1 MVLFKRKPVKFDPPP
16 KNITDHDEVWVI
28 EKTGEVYNDY
38 EKYLRRCDF
47 YAQKLFTCESTGHSG
62 YTFFEAMESQVSSE
76 PVWEGIKV
84 TETQTEASREIDS
97 IFPDALRSR
106 VLHFVQFLTT
116 PRMDD
121 LVNLVFDHFK
131 EHYLVGDRVSIEVEG
146 PVARRYGVITDISD
160 NSQLHQNAFT
170 RSPDEQYRSYTYVVT
185 MDDNN
190 EPITKYRAA
199 DMQRDRK
206 YYSKLILKQFLRSTV
221 SRESWIGA
229 PWMAK
234 EHLSKRYKIPTK
246 IPDDKTRD
254 AIMAQKKLINGSQ
267 QNGGSPPAQ
276 QTYAHQLPN
285 GHAPQMNGHQ
295 PQQAQGPHS
304 FVNFPTNPSHVQ
316 HPPHLM
322 HPHLQGFPQQMVG
335 GPPPQFA
342 HPGPP
347 HHLPQGVPLNIPQN
361 ALPPNLAHI
370 MHHPPGAL
378 PVKLPFQN
386 GFMQYQQFA
395 PRNPPQQQQQQ
406 QQQQSQPAPLSKPFE
421 PIKYPIEDLEISQ
434 PRLSTVRP
442 SLKFFSDD
450 VPEGVEAPSEDHQT
464 GILMKSI
471 GPLLCAWETLNVHDT
486 IYMLDSFTFDDFAD
500 AMRYTSEEQDC
511 ELFVEVHCSVL
522 KQIVNENG
530 KLQAP
535 LPHMTESEESDE
547 DVSSKE
553 STPTPEPEPPKR
565 TTRSSLRKSEVQQIF
580 EKARTPTPEPP
591 KELHKA
597 AEFVADFD
605 WIEQLKIRNFQN
617 GGWQAIFVALLY
629 RLSFD
634 PIQKEACDEVLAVL
648 VPGDQEPTIENIA
661 ENYRNL
667 DVNLR
672 VTALDQAL
680 RLTVTTEAFRDQLN
694 AASLEMTRLRK
705 EKIEFQ
711 RRRKELADELF
722 KLDLE
727 RKIKLPDNTP
737 ASPSDVKENEDVSM
751 ISVPDSVIEVAEGE
765 VNESEDA
772 SGAKSRTRT
781 KNKRKAAAEE
791 ARKEKAKKTKIE
803 AEKNKKQKEW
813 EKLLKA
819 LDEKKEELKEC
830 EANINE
836 LDDDLRETLVHR
848 SKVLGKDRFLNKY
861 YWFEHNG
868 MPFGGVPNSSTAQY
882 GYANGRIWVQGPDA
896 EELQPCL
903 EEPALSQDMQR
914 FQFTIPQ
921 RKEKEEGS
929 THLTTSTDWAYYDDP
944 EDIDKLIVWLDERGH
959 REKQLRKELQIFR
972 DRIAEYMEKMKK
984 HLTKAE
990 RAEED
995 DEDEDSKPRIST
1007 RGKAYAEKE
1016 GAKERCLLWTNSIML
1031 DEYGYI
1037 HSTEYEPPKKG
1048 KARVVKTTKGK
1059 GRR

>member
-1 MVLFKRKPVKFDPPP
+1 MVLFKRKPVKFDLPP

-38 EKYLRRCDF
+38 EKYLRRLDF
-47 YAQKLFTCESTGHSG
+47 YDQKLFTCESTGHSG

-97 IFPDALRSR
+97 IFSDVLRSR
-106 VLHFVQFLTT
+106 VLHFVQFRTT

-121 LVNLVFDHFK
+121 LVNLVFDEFK
-131 EHYLVGDRVSIEVEG
+131 EQYMVGDRVCIEVEG
-146 PVARRYGVITDISD
+146 PIGRRYGVITDITD
-160 NSQLHQNAFT
+160 NSQLHQNVFT
-170 RSPDEQYRSYTYVVT
+170 RSPDDQYRAYTYIIT

-190 EPITKYRAA
+190 EPITKYKAA
-199 DMQRDRK
+199 DLQRDRK

-234 EHLSKRYKIPTK
+234 DHLAKRYKIPTK
-246 IPDDKTRD
+246 IPENKTREMV
-254 AIMAQKKLINGSQ
+254 MAQRKLTNGSR
-267 QNGGSPPAQ
+267 QNGASPVQ
-276 QTYAHQLPN
+276 QTHPHQLPN
-285 GHAPQMNGHQ
+285 GHAPQANGHRAQQQ
-295 PQQAQGPHS
+295 PQHGQGPHS
-304 FVNFPTNPSHVQ
+304 FVNFANPPHGQ

-322 HPHLQGFPQQMVG
+322 HPQLPGFPQHMQG

-342 HPGPP
+342 HQGPP
-347 HHLPQGVPLNIPQN
+347 QHLPHGVPLNIPQN

-370 MHHPPGAL
+370 LHHPAL
-378 PVKLPFQN
+378 PVNLPFQH

-395 PRNPPQQQQQQ
+395 PRNPSQQQQQQ
-406 QQQQSQPAPLSKPFE
+406 HQQPAPLAKPFE
-421 PIKYPIEDLEISQ
+421 PIKYPIEDLDISQ

-442 SLKFFSDD
+442 TLKFFSDD
-450 VPEGVEAPSEDHQT
+450 VPDGVESPAEEDKT
-464 GILMKSI
+464 GILMKSL

-486 IYMLDSFTFDDFAD
+486 IYMLDSFTFDDFAE
-500 AMRYTSEEQDC
+500 AMRFSSEERDC

-522 KQIVNENG
+522 KQIINENG

-535 LPHMTESEESDE
+535 LPNMAEVEDSDE
-547 DVSSKE
+547 DVSSEE

-565 TTRSSLRKSEVQQIF
+565 TTRSSLRKSEVQQIV
-580 EKARTPTPEPP
+580 EKPRTPTPEPP
-591 KELHKA
+591 REIHKA
-597 AEFVADFD
+597 ADFIADFD

-617 GGWQAIFVALLY
+617 GGWQAIMVALLY

-634 PIQKEACDEVLAVL
+634 PIQKEICDEILTVL
-648 VPGDQEPTIENIA
+648 VPGDQDSSMESIA
-661 ENYRNL
+661 ENYRNM

-672 VTALDQAL
+672 IAALDQAL

-711 RRRKELADELF
+711 RKRKELADELF

-727 RKIKLPDNTP
+727 RKIKLPENTP
-737 ASPSDVKENEDVSM
+737 ASPSDAKENEDVSM
-751 ISVPDSVIEVAEGE
+751 LSVPDSVAETADGE
-765 VNESEDA
+765 NEDEDA
-772 SGAKSRTRT
+772 SAAKSRTRT

-791 ARKEKAKKTKIE
+791 ARKEKAKKAKIE

-819 LDEKKEELKEC
+819 VDDKKDELKEC

-868 MPFGGVPNSSTAQY
+868 MPFGGVPNSSTAEY

-914 FQFTIPQ
+914 FKFTIPQ

-929 THLTTSTDWAYYDDP
+929 THLSTSMQWAYYDDP
-944 EDIDKLIVWLDERGH
+944 EDIDRLIVWLDERGH

-984 HLTKAE
+984 HLTKVDKT
-990 RAEED
+990 EED
-995 DEDEDSKPRIST
+995 EEDEDSKPRIST
-1007 RGKAYAEKE
+1007 RGKANAEKE
-1016 GAKERCLLWTNSIML
+1016 EAKERCLLWTNSIMF

-1048 KARVVKTTKGK
+1048 KARVVKATKGK

>member
-1 MVLFKRKPVKFDPPP
+1 MS
-16 KNITDHDEVWVI
+16 I
-28 EKTGEVYNDY
+28 
-38 EKYLRRCDF
+38 
-47 YAQKLFTCESTGHSG
+47 
-62 YTFFEAMESQVSSE
+62 
-76 PVWEGIKV
+76 
-84 TETQTEASREIDS
+84 EIDG
-97 IFPDALRSR
+97 A
-106 VLHFVQFLTT
+106 TT
-116 PRMDD
+116 
-121 LVNLVFDHFK
+121 
-131 EHYLVGDRVSIEVEG
+131 
-146 PVARRYGVITDISD
+146 RRYGVITDISD
-160 NSQLHQNAFT
+160 SSQLHQSAYT
-170 RSPDEQYRSYTYVVT
+170 RSPDEQYRSYSYVIT

-190 EPITKYRAA
+190 EPITKYKAA

-246 IPDDKTRD
+246 IPDNKTRD
-254 AIMAQKKLINGSQ
+254 AVMAQKKLTNGSQ
-267 QNGGSPPAQ
+267 QNGSPPVQ
-276 QTYAHQLPN
+276 HTYSHQLQN
-285 GHAPQMNGHQ
+285 GHAPHVNGHR
-295 PQQAQGPHS
+295 PQQPTQHGQGPHAY
-304 FVNFPTNPSHVQ
+304 VNFATNHSHA
-316 HPPHLM
+316 PHLPNLM
-322 HPHLQGFPQQMVG
+322 HPHHQGFQHNMAG
-335 GPPPQFA
+335 GPPQQFA

-347 HHLPQGVPLNIPQN
+347 HHLQQGIPLNIPQN

-370 MHHPPGAL
+370 MHHPPGSL
-378 PVKLPFQN
+378 PVNLPFQN

-406 QQQQSQPAPLSKPFE
+406 PVPQSKPFE

-442 SLKFFSDD
+442 PLKFFSDD
-450 VPEGVEAPSEDHQT
+450 VPEGVEARPEEDHT
-464 GILMKSI
+464 GLLMKSV

-500 AMRYTSEEQDC
+500 AMRFSSEDEDC
-511 ELFVEVHCSVL
+511 ELFVEIHCSVL

-535 LPHMTESEESDE
+535 LPNMAEVEESDDE
-547 DVSSKE
+547 VSSKE

-565 TTRSSLRKSEVQQIF
+565 TTRSSLRKSEVHQIA

-591 KELHKA
+591 KEVHKA

-605 WIEQLKIRNFQN
+605 WIEQLKIRNFLN
-617 GGWQAIFVALLY
+617 GGWQSILVALLY

-634 PIQKEACDEVLAVL
+634 PIQKDICDEILASL
-648 VPGDQEPTIENIA
+648 VPADQEPTIESIA
-661 ENYRNL
+661 ENYRYM

-672 VTALDQAL
+672 VAALDQAL

-705 EKIEFQ
+705 EKIEYQ
-711 RRRKELADELF
+711 RKRKELYVGISNLLEKYTNTGARADELF

-751 ISVPDSVIEVAEGE
+751 ISTAESVTEAVEGE
-765 VNESEDA
+765 ANESEDTSA
-772 SGAKSRTRT
+772 AKSRTRT

-791 ARKEKAKKTKIE
+791 ARKEKAKKAKLE

-813 EKLLKA
+813 EKLLRA
-819 LDEKKEELKEC
+819 VDEKKDELKEC

-868 MPFGGVPNSSTAQY
+868 MPFGGVPNSSTADY
-882 GYANGRIWVQGPDA
+882 GYANGRLWVQGPDA

-914 FQFTIPQ
+914 FKFTIPQ

-929 THLTTSTDWAYYDDP
+929 THLGSSMDWAYYDEP
-944 EDIDKLIVWLDERGH
+944 EDIDKLIAWLDERGH

-972 DRIAEYMEKMKK
+972 DRIAEYMVKMKE
-984 HLTKAE
+984 HLTKVEKAE
-990 RAEED
+990 
-995 DEDEDSKPRIST
+995 DEDEDDDSKPRIST
-1007 RGKAYAEKE
+1007 RGKANAEKE
-1016 GAKERCLLWTNSIML
+1016 GSKERCLLWKNSIML

-1048 KARVVKTTKGK
+1048 KARVVKTMKGK